1 MPKPIEE
8 IHDTLKEML
17 EELKVLKHEI
27 NHIKEYVRKEEVR
40 KSLQADMDRKI
51 DKSYEH
57 VSTSGYGWW

>member
-57 VSTSGYGWW
+57 VSYYGWW